1 MNFMKVEVCSTS
13 LQGIKNAAS
22 AGADRVELCSALG
35 VGGVTPSAGLIKEAV
50 KLNVLPIH
58 CLIRPREGH
67 FSYTSEEVAVIEQD
81 ILTAKELGCK
91 GVVVGALT
99 PEFNLDV
106 KRLMKWKNLA
116 GDMYVTFHR
125 AFDVVRKPLKAL
137 EQLID
142 LGIDCILTSG
152 QEEKAIQG
160 FSALEEWNKKLG
172 ERIVIMPGSGVS
184 EKNCVRFKE
193 AGFKALHLSG
203 SAALDPI
210 IIPEGVN
217 NEISFLRQQLR
228 ESNIS
233 IIKEVVRTVNF
244 S

>member
-1 MNFMKVEVCSTS
+1 MIIEVCVTALNS
-13 LQGIKNAAS
+13 IKNAS
-22 AGADRVELCSALG
+22 KAGANRVELCSALG
-35 VGGVTPSAGLIKEAV
+35 VGGVTPSAGLILEAV

-67 FSYTSEEVAVIEQD
+67 FSYTPEEVAIIEQD

-91 GVVVGALT
+91 GVVIGALT

-106 KRLMKWKNLA
+106 KRLKKWKALA

-125 AFDVVRKPLKAL
+125 AFDVVQEPLKAL

-142 LGIDCILTSG
+142 LGFDCVLTSG

-184 EKNCVRFKE
+184 EKNCVQFKE

-203 SAALDPI
+203 SAAIDPI
-210 IIPEGVN
+210 LIPQGVN
-217 NEISFLRQQLR
+217 RDMSFLHQRIV
-228 ESNIS
+228 ESNFLIL
-233 IIKEVVRTVNF
+233 KNVVQSVTD
-244 S
+244 

>member
-1 MNFMKVEVCSTS
+1 
-13 LQGIKNAAS
+13 
-22 AGADRVELCSALG
+22 
-35 VGGVTPSAGLIKEAV
+35 VTPSAGLILEAV

-67 FSYTSEEVAVIEQD
+67 FSYTPEEVAIIEQD

-91 GVVVGALT
+91 GVVIGALT

-106 KRLMKWKNLA
+106 KRLKKWKALA

-125 AFDVVRKPLKAL
+125 AFDVVQEPLKAL

-142 LGIDCILTSG
+142 LGFDCVLTSG
-152 QEEKAIQG
+152 QKEKAIQG

-172 ERIVIMPGSGVS
+172 ERIVLMPGSGVS
-184 EKNCVRFKE
+184 EKNCVQFKE

-203 SAALDPI
+203 SAAIDPI
-210 IIPEGVN
+210 LIPQGVN
-217 NEISFLRQQLR
+217 REMSFLHQRIV
-228 ESNIS
+228 ESNFLIL
-233 IIKEVVRTVNF
+233 KNVVQSVTD
-244 S
+244 

>member
-1 MNFMKVEVCSTS
+1 MIIEVCVTTLNS
-13 LQGIKNAAS
+13 IKNAAK
-22 AGADRVELCSALG
+22 AGANRVELCSALG
-35 VGGVTPSAGLIKEAV
+35 VGGVTPSAGLILEAV

-67 FSYTSEEVAVIEQD
+67 FSYTPEEVAIIEQD

-91 GVVVGALT
+91 GVVIGALT

-106 KRLMKWKNLA
+106 KRLKKWKALA

-125 AFDVVRKPLKAL
+125 AFDVVQEPLKAL

-142 LGIDCILTSG
+142 LGFDCVLTSG

-184 EKNCVRFKE
+184 EKNCVQFKE

-203 SAALDPI
+203 SAAIDPI
-210 IIPEGVN
+210 LIPQGLN
-217 NEISFLRQQLR
+217 RDMSFLHQRIV
-228 ESNIS
+228 ESNFLIL
-233 IIKEVVRTVNF
+233 KNVVQYVTD
-244 S
+244 

>member
-1 MNFMKVEVCSTS
+1 MIIEVCVTALNS
-13 LQGIKNAAS
+13 IKNAAK
-22 AGADRVELCSALG
+22 AGANRVELCSALG
-35 VGGVTPSAGLIKEAV
+35 VGGVTPSAGLILEAV

-67 FSYTSEEVAVIEQD
+67 FSYTPEEVAIIEQD

-91 GVVVGALT
+91 GVVIGALT

-106 KRLMKWKNLA
+106 KRLKKWKALA

-125 AFDVVRKPLKAL
+125 AFDVVQEPLKAL

-142 LGIDCILTSG
+142 LGFDCVLTSG

-160 FSALEEWNKKLG
+160 FSALEEWNNKLG
-172 ERIVIMPGSGVS
+172 ERIVIMPGSGIS
-184 EKNCVRFKE
+184 EKNCVQFKE

-203 SAALDPI
+203 SAAIDPI
-210 IIPEGVN
+210 LIPQGVN
-217 NEISFLRQQLR
+217 RDMSFLHQRIV
-228 ESNIS
+228 ESNFLIL
-233 IIKEVVRTVNF
+233 KNVVQYVTD
-244 S
+244 